1 MTLKPILIAAGA
13 ILATAGAVSAASV
26 TYDGVTFPAGDV
38 SFADAVVSYT
48 PGTNL
53 SSSGACTD
61 TSKALGAPNWVSGDC
76 SEYVSL
82 GNGGSLVLQFT
93 DNALSA
99 SGDALADLHI
109 FEIGTAVEQM
119 DVAISTDNTTWIEVG
134 TVRGQ
139 PSSIDIDAF
148 AGVTT
153 GVAYSFVR
161 ITDVLNDNFSNTA
174 VYAGADIDAVGA
186 IYSVDA
192 PQVPLP
198 ATGLL
203 LIGAVGG
210 LGGWRRLRRG

>member
-38 SFADAVVSYT
+38 SFADAVVSST
-48 PGTNL
+48 QGTNL

-99 SGDALADLHI
+99 SGDALARRERTADIARLLGDKF
-109 FEIGTAVEQM
+109 FESQRR
-119 DVAISTDNTTWIEVG
+119 
-134 TVRGQ
+134 RGGRRA
-139 PSSIDIDAF
+139 DIA
-148 AGVTT
+148 AGVRPH
-153 GVAYSFVR
+153 GPGR
-161 ITDVLNDNFSNTA
+161 
-174 VYAGADIDAVGA
+174 AG
-186 IYSVDA
+186 
-192 PQVPLP
+192 P
-198 ATGLL
+198 GLL
-203 LIGAVGG
+203 R
-210 LGGWRRLRRG
+210 LG